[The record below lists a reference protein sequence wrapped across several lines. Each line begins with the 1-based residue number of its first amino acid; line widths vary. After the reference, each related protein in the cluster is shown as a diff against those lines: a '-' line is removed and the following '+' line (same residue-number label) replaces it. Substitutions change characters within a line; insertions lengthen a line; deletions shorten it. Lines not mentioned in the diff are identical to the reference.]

1 MTSFLT
7 ISGSLRA
14 GSSNTAALEAIAL
27 LAPPYVTVRRY
38 GELEVLPAFNPDL
51 ESGNPPAP
59 VARLRALV
67 GQADAIVI
75 SSPEYA
81 RGMAGALK
89 NMLDW
94 LVGALEFPGK
104 PVALI
109 TTSQR
114 AEYAPEQLK
123 LVLTTMSA
131 RIVEPACVTLP
142 LLGKTLTASEIA
154 ADRVLSRQLRAVVD
168 ALLLEG
174 GRTVAG

>member
-1 MTSFLT
+1 MPHFLT

-14 GSSNTAALEAIAL
+14 ASTNTAALEALAL
-27 LAPPYVTVRRY
+27 LAPPGITVQRHD
-38 GELEVLPAFNPDL
+38 ELDRLPAFNPDL
-51 ESGNPPAP
+51 ENGDLPES
-59 VARLRALV
+59 VARLRGLI

-81 RGMAGALK
+81 HGMAGALK

-114 AEYAPEQLK
+114 AEYAPEQLR
-123 LVLTTMSA
+123 LVLATMSA
-131 RIVEPACVTLP
+131 RIVGEASITLP
-142 LLGKTLTASEIA
+142 LLGRTLTAEEIA
-154 ADRVLSRQLRAVVD
+154 ADGALAGQLRAAIG
-168 ALLLEG
+168 ALIEAVG
-174 GRTVAG
+174 AA

>member
-1 MTSFLT
+1 MPLFLT

-14 GSSNTAALEAIAL
+14 ASSNTAALEAVAL
-27 LAPPYVTVRRY
+27 LAPPDVTVRRCDR
-38 GELEVLPAFNPDL
+38 LDRLPAFNPDL
-51 ESGNPPAP
+51 ESGDLPPP
-59 VARLRALV
+59 VARLRSLI

-114 AEYAPEQLK
+114 AEYAPQQLR

-131 RIVEPACVTLP
+131 RVVDEASITLP
-142 LLGKTLTASEIA
+142 LLGRTLTAEQIA
-154 ADRVLSRQLRAVVD
+154 TDGALAGQLRAAIA
-168 ALLLEG
+168 ALVEAVG
-174 GRTVAG
+174 AP